1 MFCHMHCICFD
12 IGLHLHTCVPL
23 VGADLDCTFIV
34 PDMNILY
41 KSELQHHELFV
52 RDVLFGTPL
61 DTLNHNF
68 YTYIWFCHEHEQCH
82 LCSECWGSL
91 KTSHFPSFF
100 KTIKWKTQTF
110 VWRVA
115 LQPWILEIK
124 ILIPDLWTQPT
135 NWCSESN
142 ISRFSTSPW
151 NQPTN
156 QGIEKSMSQKSIM
169 SPWNQPTNHEF

>member
-1 MFCHMHCICFD
+1 MIEKDIQGMGIFYLHALMLHAKKDNFWQQMFCHMHCICFD

-68 YTYIWFCHEHEQCH
+68 YTYI
-82 LCSECWGSL
+82 
-91 KTSHFPSFF
+91 
-100 KTIKWKTQTF
+100 
-110 VWRVA
+110 
-115 LQPWILEIK
+115 
-124 ILIPDLWTQPT
+124 
-135 NWCSESN
+135 
-142 ISRFSTSPW
+142 
-151 NQPTN
+151 
-156 QGIEKSMSQKSIM
+156 
-169 SPWNQPTNHEF
+169 